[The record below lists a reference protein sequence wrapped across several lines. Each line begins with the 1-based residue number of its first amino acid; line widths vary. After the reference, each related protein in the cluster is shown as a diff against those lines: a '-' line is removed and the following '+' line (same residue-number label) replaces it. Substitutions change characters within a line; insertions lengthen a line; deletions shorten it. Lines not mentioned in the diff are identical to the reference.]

1 VRIGS
6 LSLSYVARK
15 LGWAALTLF
24 FVLTVNFF
32 LFRVMPGDPV
42 ALLARSQRLT
52 PEAVAEQKALYGL
65 DQPMLQQFLTYL
77 WQTLTG
83 HLGSSL
89 VSGQPVTRVI
99 GARVWPTVLLVGT
112 GTTLAILVGVLAGIR
127 AGWFR
132 GTRFDRGSLYGSML
146 LYSTPE
152 GWLGMLLLI
161 VFAGSLAWF
170 PSGGL
175 SSGGETG
182 LGSVTDVLSHLALPV
197 ATLAL
202 SYVGQFLI
210 VMRSSMLDVKDE
222 DFVTVGRAVGLPD
235 RLVRRRLVVPNAIL
249 PSFTLIVLSFG
260 FVLGGAIVI
269 ETVYSWPGIGQLTYR
284 AIESQDYP
292 VLQAVFLLTSAAVI
306 VANLVADIAYGF
318 LDPRIEEV

>member
-1 VRIGS
+1 
-6 LSLSYVARK
+6 
-15 LGWAALTLF
+15 
-24 FVLTVNFF
+24 
-32 LFRVMPGDPV
+32 
-42 ALLARSQRLT
+42 
-52 PEAVAEQKALYGL
+52 
-65 DQPMLQQFLTYL
+65 
-77 WQTLTG
+77 
-83 HLGSSL
+83 
-89 VSGQPVTRVI
+89 
-99 GARVWPTVLLVGT
+99 
-112 GTTLAILVGVLAGIR
+112 
-127 AGWFR
+127 
-132 GTRFDRGSLYGSML
+132 
-146 LYSTPE
+146 
-152 GWLGMLLLI
+152 
-161 VFAGSLAWF
+161 
-170 PSGGL
+170 L

>member
-1 VRIGS
+1 VRIGP

-112 GTTLAILVGVLAGIR
+112 GTALAILVGVLAGIR

-161 VFAGSLAWF
+161 VFAGSLSWF

-175 SSGGETG
+175 SSGGQTG
-182 LGSVTDVLSHLALPV
+182 LGSVTDTLSHLALPV

-235 RLVRRRLVVPNAIL
+235 RLVRRRMVVPNAIL
-249 PSFTLIVLSFG
+249 PRFTLIVLSFG

-269 ETVYSWPGIGQLTYR
+269 ETVFSWPGIGQLTYR

>member
-1 VRIGS
+1 MRVGPVS
-6 LSLSYVARK
+6 VAYVLRK
-15 LGWAALTLF
+15 VGWALLTLA
-24 FVLTVNFF
+24 FVLAVNFF
-32 LFRVMPGDPV
+32 LFRIMPGDPV

-52 PEAVAEQKALYGL
+52 PQAIAEQRRLYGL
-65 DQPMLQQFLTYL
+65 DQPLIEQFFTYVKATLQ
-77 WQTLTG
+77 G
-83 HLGSSL
+83 RLGASL
-89 VSGQPVTRVI
+89 VSGEPVTQVI

-112 GTTLAILVGVLAGIR
+112 GTVIAVVVGVLAGVR
-127 AGWFR
+127 SGWFR
-132 GTRFDRGSLYGSML
+132 GSTFDRGSLYSSLL
-146 LYSTPE
+146 LYATPE

-161 VFAGSLAWF
+161 VFAGTLGWF

-175 SSGGETG
+175 SSGDFTG
-182 LGSVTDVLSHLALPV
+182 LANVADVLRHMVLPV

-202 SYVGQFLI
+202 AYVGQFLI
-210 VMRSSMLDVKDE
+210 VMRSSMLEVKDE
-222 DFVTVGRAVGLPD
+222 DYVTVGRALGLPD
-235 RLVRRRLVVPNAIL
+235 RLVRKRRAAPNAFL

-269 ETVYSWPGIGQLTYR
+269 ETVYSWPGLGQLTYR

-306 VANLVADIAYGF
+306 FANLVADIAYGF

>member
-1 VRIGS
+1 MRIGS

-99 GARVWPTVLLVGT
+99 GSRVWPTVLLVGT

-292 VLQAVFLLTSAAVI
+292 VLQAVFLPTSAAVI

>member
-6 LSLSYVARK
+6 LSLGYVARK

-24 FVLTVNFF
+24 FVLAVNFF
-32 LFRVMPGDPV
+32 LFRIMPGDPV

-52 PEAVAEQKALYGL
+52 PEAVAAQKALYGL
-65 DQPMLQQFLTYL
+65 DQPLIQQFVTYL
-77 WQTLTG
+77 HQTLTG
-83 HLGSSL
+83 QFGQSL

-99 GARVWPTVLLVGT
+99 GSRVWPTVLLVGT
-112 GTTLAILVGVLAGIR
+112 GTTLAVLIGVFAGIR
-127 AGWFR
+127 SGWFR
-132 GTRFDRGSLYGSML
+132 GTTFDRNSLYGSML

-161 VFAGSLAWF
+161 VFAGSLGWF

-175 SSGGETG
+175 STGNETG

-197 ATLAL
+197 ATLTL

-210 VMRSSMLDVKDE
+210 VMRSSMLEVKDE
-222 DFVTVGRAVGLPD
+222 DFVTVGRAIGLPD
-235 RLVRRRLVVPNAIL
+235 RLVRRRRVVPNAFL

-269 ETVYSWPGIGQLTYR
+269 ETVFSWPGLGQLTYR
-284 AIESQDYP
+284 AIQSQDYP
-292 VLQAVFLLTSAAVI
+292 VLQAIFLLTSTAVI
-306 VANLVADIAYGF
+306 VANLIADITYGF

>member
-1 VRIGS
+1 MRSGTLTV
-6 LSLSYVARK
+6 SYVARK
-15 LGWAALTLF
+15 LGWALLTLF

-32 LFRVMPGDPV
+32 LFRIMPGDPV
-42 ALLARSQRLT
+42 ALLARSQRMT
-52 PEAVAEQKALYGL
+52 PQEVLAQRKLYGL
-65 DQPMLQQFLTYL
+65 DQPLVQQFFTYL
-77 WQTLTG
+77 KETLTG
-83 HLGSSL
+83 HFGASL
-89 VSGQPVTRVI
+89 VSGEPVTSVL

-112 GTTLAILVGVLAGIR
+112 GTLLAVVIGVLAGIR

-132 GTRFDRGSLYGSML
+132 DSAFDHGSLYSSLL
-146 LYSTPE
+146 LYATPE
-152 GWLGMLLLI
+152 AWLGMLLLI
-161 VFAGSLAWF
+161 VFAGTLGWF

-175 SSGGETG
+175 SSGNAQGAAQ
-182 LGSVTDVLSHLALPV
+182 LPDLLSHLALPV
-197 ATLAL
+197 ATLTL

-235 RLVRRRLVVPNAIL
+235 RLVRRRHVVPNAFL

-269 ETVYSWPGIGQLTYR
+269 ETVFSWPGLGQLTYQ
-284 AIESQDYP
+284 AIQSQDYP
-292 VLQAVFLLTSAAVI
+292 VLQAVFLLSSAAVI
-306 VANLVADIAYGF
+306 FANLLADIAYGF